1 MAKSDEKVIDAKKIL
16 RDFQRAY
23 EAKKKWLKQAEE
35 DFQFA
40 LGKQWDD
47 DDVEKL
53 SKVGVRALT
62 INKIRPN
69 IFLLTGLESQNR
81 TDYQAYPEG
90 GEDSLVANIVT
101 SLLKNSMKT
110 CDGDYRVSEQFENG
124 LTCGE
129 CYMEPYLDYSYDMI
143 NPKLKLKAANF
154 FECFPEP
161 GFQMYDLSDAE
172 YFCKI
177 KFDLSKD
184 KLLQIFPDKEKEI
197 DDTPVGKID
206 LQEWG
211 NLRTLEG
218 MEIQRKG
225 YNKED
230 DVSVGNIEGE
240 EPLYD
245 LVEYYYKKYVK
256 KYYVAKKGVGLKE
269 VIDDT
274 EADRTIEIDK
284 QTDTAQ
290 GRFPMKKI
298 TKYEPEI
305 WCAALVGSKVL
316 DNSRCWTYP
325 KWKSYPFI
333 PYFTYRSTQKLKDPE
348 LLVQG
353 IVRGLKDP
361 QREVNKRRTQTLRI
375 LNTSANSGW
384 ISAKGV
390 IADKDAWKDFAS
402 SAGVILEYELKKA
415 TDQRPEK
422 ILPTP
427 LSQGHEQ
434 MAQEASDDL
443 KAISG
448 INADLLAMSDKAV
461 SGVAIGIRQRQGMVM
476 VQKIFDN
483 LSQTKRLLGRF
494 ILSIFSEIYDVE
506 SAIRVLGDQFIKDS
520 FSVPVM
526 QPQPDPMTGQMKQM
540 PVMKQ
545 DGSGIE
551 MQLDEKLVQE
561 TMNNVL
567 SNSGIGVYDVSV
579 GESASNETTKYANFM
594 VLMDMASKY
603 PGVIPPEVLVGES
616 LISESSKQKITDSI
630 EAQKA
635 AMANNPPQ
643 QPPA

>member
-1 MAKSDEKVIDAKKIL
+1 MAKKDEKIIDAKKIL
-16 RDFQRAY
+16 KDFQRAY
-23 EAKKKWLKQAEE
+23 EAKKKWLRESEE
-35 DFQFA
+35 DFKFA
-40 LGKQWDD
+40 LGKQWEENDIT
-47 DDVEKL
+47 EL

-81 TDYQAYPEG
+81 TDYLAYPEG

-101 SLLKNSMKT
+101 ALLKNAMKT

-124 LTCGE
+124 LICGE
-129 CYMEPYLDYSYDMI
+129 CYLEPYLDYSYDMI
-143 NPKLKLKAANF
+143 NPKLKIKTTDYF
-154 FECFPEP
+154 SCFPEP
-161 GFQMYDLSDAE
+161 GFEMYDLSDAE
-172 YFCKI
+172 YFCKL

-184 KLLQIFPDKEKEI
+184 KLLQIFPDKETEI
-197 DDTPVGKID
+197 EKIAVGKID
-206 LQEWG
+206 LQGWG
-211 NLRTLEG
+211 NLRSLEG
-218 MEIQRKG
+218 MEIQREG

-230 DVSVGNIEGE
+230 DVSVGNLQGE

-256 KYYVAKKGVGLKE
+256 KYYIVKKGVGLKE
-269 VIDDT
+269 VIDEA
-274 EADRTIEIDK
+274 EADRTIEIDL
-284 QTDTAQ
+284 QTDTSE

-305 WCAALVGSKVL
+305 WCAALVGSTVL
-316 DNSRCWTYP
+316 DDARCWTYP
-325 KWKSYPFI
+325 KWKSYPLI
-333 PYFTYRSTQKLKDPE
+333 PYFCYRSTQKLKDQE

-384 ISAKGV
+384 ISAKNV
-390 IADKDAWKDFAS
+390 ITDKDAWRDFAS
-402 SAGVILEYELKKA
+402 SAGVVLEYELKKA
-415 TDQRPEK
+415 TDQPPQK

-448 INADLLAMSDKAV
+448 INSDLLAMSDKAV

-506 SAIRVLGDQFIKDS
+506 SAIRILGDQFIKDS
-520 FSVPVM
+520 FSIPVM
-526 QPQPDPMTGQMKQM
+526 QPQPDPITGQVKPM

-567 SNSGIGVYDVSV
+567 SNSGIGVYDVTV

-603 PGVIPPEVLVGES
+603 PGVIPPDVLVNES
-616 LISESSKQKITDSI
+616 LISESSKQKITASI

-635 AMANNPPQ
+635 AMAQ
-643 QPPA
+643 QPPAPPA

>member
-1 MAKSDEKVIDAKKIL
+1 M
-16 RDFQRAY
+16 
-23 EAKKKWLKQAEE
+23 
-35 DFQFA
+35 
-40 LGKQWDD
+40 
-47 DDVEKL
+47 
-53 SKVGVRALT
+53 
-62 INKIRPN
+62 
-69 IFLLTGLESQNR
+69 
-81 TDYQAYPEG
+81 AYPEG

-101 SLLKNSMKT
+101 ELLKNSMKL

-124 LTCGE
+124 LICGE
-129 CYMEPYLDYSYDMI
+129 CYLEPYLDYSYDMV
-143 NPKLKLKAANF
+143 NPKLMLKATDYF
-154 FECFPEP
+154 SCFPEP
-161 GFQMYDLSDAE
+161 GFQLYDLSDAE

-177 KFDLSKD
+177 TFDLVQD
-184 KLLQIFPDKEKEI
+184 KLIQMFPDKEKEI
-197 DDTPVGKID
+197 IDIAVGKID
-206 LQEWG
+206 LQGWA
-211 NLRTLEG
+211 NLRTLDG
-218 MEIQRKG
+218 MDIQRHG

-230 DVSVGNIEGE
+230 DTSTGEGGST

-256 KYYVAKKGVGLKE
+256 KYYIVKKGVGLKE
-269 VIDDT
+269 VIDDE
-274 EADRTIEIDK
+274 EAERTIAIDK
-284 QTDTAQ
+284 ETDTNN

-298 TKYEPEI
+298 IKYEPEI
-305 WCAALVGSKVL
+305 WCASLVGNTVL
-316 DNSRCWTYP
+316 DNARCWTYP

-333 PYFTYRSTQKLKDPE
+333 PYFTYRSTQKLKDQE

-353 IVRGLKDP
+353 IVRALKDP

-384 ISAKGV
+384 IAPKGV
-390 IADKDAWKDFAS
+390 IVDKDAWREYSA
-402 SAGVILEYELKKA
+402 SAGSILEYELKKA
-415 TDQRPEK
+415 SDMRPEK

-494 ILSIFSEIYDVE
+494 ILSIFSDIYDVE
-506 SAIRVLGDQFIKDS
+506 TVTRILGDQFIKES

-526 QPQPDPMTGQMKQM
+526 QPQPDPMTGQMQNM
-540 PVMKQ
+540 PVMGQ
-545 DGSGIE
+545 DGKLE
-551 MQLDEKLVQE
+551 MQLDEKLVKD
-561 TMNNVL
+561 TLDNVL
-567 SNSGIGVYDVSV
+567 SNSGIGVYDVTV

-603 PGVIPPEVLVGES
+603 PGVIPPDVLVGES
-616 LISESSKQKITDSI
+616 LISESSKQKIVASI

-635 AMANNPPQ
+635 AMANNPSQ
-643 QPPA
+643 QPAA